1 MTTAFLVVIAF
12 LTGVFLGYRHG
23 RSEGHRDG
31 VNYLRRR
38 AMAARGGGCPILYL
52 ASVPRSLLNARLRT
66 RA

>member
-38 AMAARGGGCPILYL
+38 AMAARGG
-52 ASVPRSLLNARLRT
+52 
-66 RA
+66 